1 MLPLL
6 ARVVESCLLSFL
18 DRKKS
23 KYYKCQTQQKIVKI
37 KGSILMPVACLVT
50 LVVGQ
55 DSFLVIK
62 KQKQSKKMTREQ
74 QIQHLT
80 KGNTNFASGRHQS
93 PDNVFK
99 PVLICRQEA
108 LIYAAQEGLTRI
120 TPNMFT
126 HSGTWNTIYVQSG
139 EDTKSWLRI
148 TEAPH
153 QCYRAGHCSHV

>member
-1 MLPLL
+1 MSDT
-6 ARVVESCLLSFL
+6 AEDSKDKGFHIDACGMSCDPCRWTRQF
-18 DRKKS
+18 
-23 KYYKCQTQQKIVKI
+23 
-37 KGSILMPVACLVT
+37 
-50 LVVGQ
+50 
-55 DSFLVIK
+55 FVIK
-62 KQKQSKKMTREQ
+62 KRRQSKKITREQ
-74 QIQHLT
+74 RIQHLT

-126 HSGTWNTIYVQSG
+126 HSGTWSTIYVQSG
-139 EDTKSWLRI
+139 EDTKNWPRI

-153 QCYRAGHCSHV
+153 QCYRARHCSHVLIFLH